1 MAFTVTRMI
10 TPTTY
15 GRNILSLP
23 RQWCDRFKGRLRPVM
38 LVAEDLIII
47 APQGLE
53 ERALKLIKE
62 DRDD

>member
-1 MAFTVTRMI
+1 
-10 TPTTY
+10 
-15 GRNILSLP
+15 
-23 RQWCDRFKGRLRPVM
+23 M